1 MIIML
6 MFVYACSI
14 ATPNFTDEPEG
25 TSLTKQTRKLKAMQ
39 YTIQAG
45 AFGNVTNAVR
55 LERKLDG
62 SGLEAFY
69 FLDEDGLYKVRFGN
83 FLTRTEA
90 VGRAKKLQKQGYIEA
105 FYVVAPDEYEAAK
118 PEYLGDIS
126 GLRKAI
132 VDTALRYIGIPY
144 HWGGTTDSGFDCSGL
159 TLVVYRINGL
169 DLPRVSNDQFKA
181 GTYVSREELQPGD
194 LVFFDTRRLGRVSH
208 VGIYIGD
215 DKFIHAPRTGQAVKI
230 ESLSLEYFARTFK
243 GGRSY
248 F

>member
-1 MIIML
+1 MIMMIMF
-6 MFVYACSI
+6 MFSCSI
-14 ATPNFTDEPEG
+14 ATPNFTDEPDT
-25 TSLTKQTRKLKAMQ
+25 TSLTQQTRKLKAMQ

-45 AFGNVTNAVR
+45 AFSSVANAAR
-55 LERKLDG
+55 MEHKLDG
-62 SGLEAFY
+62 SGLEAYY

-83 FLTRTEA
+83 FATRAEA

-118 PEYLGDIS
+118 PEYLGDIT

-132 VDTALRYIGIPY
+132 VDTALKYIGIPY
-144 HWGGTTDSGFDCSGL
+144 HWGGVTDNGFDCSGL
-159 TLVVYRINGL
+159 TMVVYRINGL
-169 DLPRVSNDQFKA
+169 DLPRVSSDQYKE
-181 GTYVSREELQPGD
+181 GSYVSKEELQPGD

-215 DKFIHAPRTGQAVKI
+215 DKFVHAPRTGQAVRI
-230 ESLSLEYFARTFK
+230 ESLSLEYFVRSYRGA
-243 GGRSY
+243 RSY